1 MTLPSFLNPQAIKQA
16 GMIVVALFALWIL
29 YMVSLSQ
36 QVANTQDLQLI
47 KQDLVTVKSKTDTLV
62 DQHAQI
68 GPVMSESARI
78 QCAACWN
85 IADNTEEIKRC
96 NCDPA
101 K

>member
-1 MTLPSFLNPQAIKQA
+1 MTLPPFLNAQAIKQA

-29 YMVSLSQ
+29 YIVSLSQ
-36 QVANTQDLQLI
+36 QVANTQDLQSI
-47 KQDLVTVKSKTDTLV
+47 KQDLITVKTKTDTLV
-62 DQHAQI
+62 DQHGQI
-68 GPVMSESARI
+68 GPVMAESARI

-85 IADNTEEIKRC
+85 IAANTEEIKRC